1 MSTHEIKLTFS
12 NGTPLAGWAEAD
24 VTIDMLSPGS
34 PWTLTLH
41 HSDGERDRFSAW
53 WFLQQRALLE
63 ESIALW
69 IDDTCQLRG
78 RIERRKTRCSRE
90 GATITISGR
99 DIASRAIDSD
109 ADPGIFLKNVTL
121 KDALDRLF
129 LDVGLTPEILS
140 GEAQAIVQSTPRR
153 TRGSNRIATRRETTS
168 LKVHPGER
176 IWQVAEKLARQQG
189 YMLWCAPSFANAG
202 AGRDAVGIV
211 VDRPNETIPENP
223 SIVLARLSNG
233 DGTWRGNI
241 LESDY
246 DLASQNIP
254 THVVGFSRTTL
265 NSDGDSSDRRV
276 VINDKLRDHPKV
288 KPTRP
293 LGLWPRYRYIAPERS
308 FSGDR
313 VEKECQK
320 VIAEANAEL
329 ETYECTVQ
337 GFGQAGKLYAVNSIA
352 RVRDELEEP
361 AIDGNFLI
369 TRVHFHQSRQRGQIT
384 QLRLVPVGAIQVLPP
399 T

>member
-1 MSTHEIKLTFS
+1 M
-12 NGTPLAGWAEAD
+12 GQAD

-109 ADPGIFLKNVTL
+109 ADPGFFLKNVTL

-140 GEAQAIVQSTPRR
+140 ARR
-153 TRGSNRIATRRETTS
+153 KRSCRARQGAHAGSNRIATRRETTS

-211 VDRPNETIPENP
+211 VDRPNETIPREP
-223 SIVLARLSNG
+223 LDRACASVERRWHLAREYPGERL
-233 DGTWRGNI
+233 RPR
-241 LESDY
+241 
-246 DLASQNIP
+246 LAEHP

-265 NSDGDSSDRRV
+265 NSDGDS
-276 VINDKLRDHPKV
+276 
-288 KPTRP
+288 
-293 LGLWPRYRYIAPERS
+293 E
-308 FSGDR
+308 
-313 VEKECQK
+313 
-320 VIAEANAEL
+320 
-329 ETYECTVQ
+329 
-337 GFGQAGKLYAVNSIA
+337 
-352 RVRDELEEP
+352 
-361 AIDGNFLI
+361 
-369 TRVHFHQSRQRGQIT
+369 
-384 QLRLVPVGAIQVLPP
+384 
-399 T
+399 